1 MAMIGRKQPTV
12 PATPDRTKSARPAVA
27 GGGSGGG
34 GRTRTPVAEAGST
47 GRGSK
52 LRGNIRDIAAELRK
66 VTWPT
71 REETR
76 NLTIVVIG
84 ISATVGLLLAALD
97 FILSSLYNLAG

>member
-1 MAMIGRKQPTV
+1 MAMIGRKQPTA
-12 PATPDRTKSARPAVA
+12 PSTQDRTKRARPAVA

-34 GRTRTPVAEAGST
+34 PRTPVADANSA

-52 LRGNIRDIAAELRK
+52 LRGNIRDITAELRK

-84 ISATVGLLLAALD
+84 ISATIGLFLAALD
-97 FILSSLYNLAG
+97 YILSSLYNLAG